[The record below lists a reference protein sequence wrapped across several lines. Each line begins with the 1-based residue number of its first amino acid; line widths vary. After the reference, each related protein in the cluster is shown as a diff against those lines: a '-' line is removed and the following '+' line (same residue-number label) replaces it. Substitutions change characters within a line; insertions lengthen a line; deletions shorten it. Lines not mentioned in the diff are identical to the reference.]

1 MEKAVLSVP
10 SCHDELCFAPAL
22 QVEWRFLGESR
33 IFFFFSNGNSN
44 FNNISTW
51 KRPRKTEKLTKI
63 TETLTLKYSLQP
75 KTKEDVGIGVW
86 DFKREEG
93 NSLGDGKADV

>member
-1 MEKAVLSVP
+1 MEEAVLSIP

-33 IFFFFSNGNSN
+33 IFYFSNRNSN

-63 TETLTLKYSLQP
+63 TETLTLNTLFSQRQ
-75 KTKEDVGIGVW
+75 
-86 DFKREEG
+86 KRMWG
-93 NSLGDGKADV
+93 